1 MLLQDEVNPA
11 KIKAFTRALRT
22 KLLDPKSE
30 FGRAYL
36 RILVNEIRMDGNQ
49 ATISGS
55 YAAMTQAVAE
65 MKMGTKLAPTPI
77 LDWRP
82 EHESNV

>member
-1 MLLQDEVNPA
+1 MQDEVNLA
-11 KIKAFTRALRT
+11 KINSFTRALRT
-22 KLLDPKSE
+22 KLLDPQSE
-30 FGRAYL
+30 FGKAYL

-55 YAAMTQAVAE
+55 YVSMTQAVGE
-65 MKMGTKLAPTPI
+65 MKMGTKLVPTLI